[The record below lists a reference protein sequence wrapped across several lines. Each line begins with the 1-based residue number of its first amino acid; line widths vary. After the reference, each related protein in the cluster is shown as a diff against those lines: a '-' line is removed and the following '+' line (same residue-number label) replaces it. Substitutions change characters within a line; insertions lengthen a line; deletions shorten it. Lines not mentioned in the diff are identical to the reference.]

1 MVRAIQFIENLT
13 KEQIKELAG
22 GSLKEYKRL
31 YAKVNRIYN
40 EEFRQRVLKSQKKYN
55 EKKKMQ
61 KIENQIL
68 NL

>member
-1 MVRAIQFIENLT
+1 MVRSIQFIENLT

>member
-1 MVRAIQFIENLT
+1 MVRAIEFIENLT